1 MGYLN
6 NSTITVDAILT
17 KKGREYLSKNQPF
30 NITHFALADDEIDY
44 GLFNENH
51 PNGTQ
56 YSGEAIENMNLIE
69 AIPDEQHIMKSK
81 LITLTPPITVVPHI
95 QVSQPEPAYLGTVTN
110 IAPLTVGHGVVPTTA
125 AAESSGYI
133 FTIADGRI
141 VDNFGNP
148 NNVGSGGNAVTDL
161 ALTPFSLTYHGSTI
175 SITAVTDT
183 QLFGN
188 YPGLTTTIQITGKD
202 TGATATVTYTI
213 YKDINNTTGVG
224 AVPSNY

>member
-17 KKGREYLSKNQPF
+17 KKGREKLSKNQPF

-81 LITLTPPITVVPHI
+81 LITLTPPVTVVPHI
-95 QVSQPEPAYLGTVTN
+95 QVSQPTPAFLGTVTN
-110 IAPLTVGHGVVPTTA
+110 ISPLTVGNGTIGSVP
-125 AAESSGYI
+125 AAEASGYI
-133 FTIADGRI
+133 FTISDGRI
-141 VDNFGNP
+141 VTNFGDP
-148 NNVGSGGNAVTDL
+148 VPTGTGGAVTDL
-161 ALTPFSLTYHGSTI
+161 SLTPFSLTYHGNSL
-175 SITAVTDT
+175 SITSVNNT

-188 YPGLTTTIQITGKD
+188 YPGLITTIQITGKD
-202 TGATATVTYTI
+202 TGATATITYTI
-213 YKDINNTTGVG
+213 YKDVNNTSGIG